1 MRIKYV
7 INLILFAGVFALAII
22 AVVEPGIE
30 PLMENPLLRI
40 DRNSITRIEINR
52 DQHRDIVLEQIK
64 NRWLMTQ
71 PLQTAADPKIV
82 KQLLKIPTSTS
93 KAEYRVGPGE
103 LAKYGLEKPKI
114 TLTLNDHKLRF
125 GGTDPV
131 NSRRYVA
138 VNHKLKLVTDTFY
151 HHLIASAPHFTV
163 KDNAESNYSAHP

>member
-1 MRIKYV
+1 MRTKYV
-7 INLILFAGVFALAII
+7 INLTLFAGVFALAII

-30 PLMENPLLRI
+30 QRTENPLLLI

-52 DQHRDIVLEQIK
+52 DHHRDIVLEQIK
-64 NRWLMTQ
+64 NRWLMTK

-93 KAEYRVGPGE
+93 KAEYRVDPGE
-103 LAKYGLEKPKI
+103 LAKFGLEKPKI
-114 TLTLNDHKLRF
+114 TLTLNDHTLRF

-138 VNHKLKLVTDTFY
+138 VNQKLKLVTDTFY
-151 HHLIASAPHFTV
+151 HHLIASAPHFTI
-163 KDNAESNYSAHP
+163 KDDAKQRF